1 MAPRSL
7 QYILWLLEKVEI
19 FYGHPKSS
27 GSNLVSG
34 PLIVFIL
41 MTGKELI
48 VFFHKNL
55 LKKFAKIFKLTE
67 VKFLLKLWGK
77 EGRRE

>member
-1 MAPRSL
+1 M
-7 QYILWLLEKVEI
+7 
-19 FYGHPKSS
+19 F
-27 GSNLVSG
+27 G

-77 EGRRE
+77 EGRREWVHRSKREGAK